1 MSKCLK
7 VNKGTITLW
16 GSLSAQVERTFI
28 TGATEN
34 EMVRKL
40 GK

>member
-7 VNKGTITLW
+7 VNKGTIW
-16 GSLSAQVERTFI
+16 GSFSAQVERIFV

-34 EMVRKL
+34 EMVTKL
-40 GK
+40 GKEK